1 MRTLVAAPLALA
13 VSACVLAPKL
23 EPPQLQL
30 TDVQVVGGDLFS
42 QRLKVRVH
50 VDNPNDRA
58 LPVARIVYTLE
69 VQGQELANGESDAA
83 FTVPPKGAADFDM
96 NVTTNL
102 AGALLRVLGSPTPKA
117 LDYRM
122 SGKVTLSEGLFRTI
136 PFQQRGTFSLDR

>member
-1 MRTLVAAPLALA
+1 MF
-13 VSACVLAPKL
+13 APKL
-23 EPPQLQL
+23 EAPQLQVS
-30 TDVQVVGGDLFS
+30 DVQVVGGDLFS

-58 LPVARIVYTLE
+58 LPVARITYTLE
-69 VQGQELANGESDAA
+69 VQGQELASGESDAA
-83 FTVPPKGAADFDM
+83 FTVPAKGSADFDM

-102 AGALLRVLGSPTPKA
+102 AGALLRVLGTPNPKS

-122 SGKVTLSEGLFRTI
+122 AGKVTLSEGLFRTI

>member
-1 MRTLVAAPLALA
+1 MRTVVVALALA
-13 VSACVLAPKL
+13 VSGCVLAPKL
-23 EPPQLQL
+23 EAPQLQV

-83 FTVPPKGAADFDM
+83 FTVPPKGSADFDM

-102 AGALLRVLGSPTPKA
+102 AGALLRVLGGPTPKA